1 MINFL
6 PSWLQDFSGANA
18 RMHLMEVVNSSLFP
32 LAVLIAIAIVAFL
45 LIDRTGSHNQPTDPR
60 GGSGSVRRRK
70 GRRITDSPGAVPLST
85 PQAPATPTAMPPV
98 PQPNAPLVVIA
109 DDSRLVR
116 IKLSRLLTAAGFR
129 VAEAANGQEALEI
142 VQRGE
147 LPSVLITDLDMPSM
161 DGFELIA
168 AVHGAFETEHMPI
181 IAITGNED
189 LQARVGD
196 LSGVYGIFRKPW
208 NDRALIRRVRALSV
222 VAYAH

>member
-1 MINFL
+1 M
-6 PSWLQDFSGANA
+6 PAS
-18 RMHLMEVVNSSLFP
+18 
-32 LAVLIAIAIVAFL
+32 
-45 LIDRTGSHNQPTDPR
+45 PTF
-60 GGSGSVRRRK
+60 
-70 GRRITDSPGAVPLST
+70 T
-85 PQAPATPTAMPPV
+85 PPA

-129 VAEAANGQEALEI
+129 VAEATNGQEALDML
-142 VQRGE
+142 QRGE
-147 LPSVLITDLDMPSM
+147 LPSVLITDLEMPSM

-168 AVHGAFETEHMPI
+168 AVHGAIETEHVPI
-181 IAITGNED
+181 VAITANED

-208 NDRALIRRVRALSV
+208 NDRALIQRVRALSV